1 MKKLVPLILISMSSF
16 ASETTSTNTV
26 PAKMQKL
33 YLTLSDLLTHSSS
46 EDRYSDKSN
55 KSKIEEDLKAL
66 TTLSHSMNDREFKGE
81 KSDPTLGILSGYLKE
96 ETKTAYD
103 AFKSGKTEYSRNI
116 VRALPGTCI
125 ACHSRTNQGAQFEKL
140 SLEPSAGN
148 LNIIEKAEFYAAT
161 RQFDRAEKDFLTI
174 IESEKTASED
184 PYTWEHAVRQSLT
197 IAIRVKKDPALAKKI
212 IDSALTQKKA
222 AFYVRQDLNQWK
234 KSVEEWLKEPKR
246 TIQSEK
252 GLYAEGARLM
262 SDAHK
267 LQKFPMDH
275 SADVSYLRA
284 SSIYYDLIQTAPN
297 GKFASEALLM
307 EGICNEV
314 LSPKGFEDLHRL
326 YYEACIRKSPHSSIA
341 MDCYRRYERSTV
353 QGYTGS
359 AGVSLPDDIK
369 QKLLDLFSLSVSKGK
384 VDQYF

>member
-1 MKKLVPLILISMSSF
+1 MKTLIPLILITIPSF
-16 ASETTSTNTV
+16 AADTTPVSAV

-46 EDRYSDKSN
+46 EERYSDKN
-55 KSKIEEDLKAL
+55 NRSKIEEDLKSL
-66 TTLSHSMNDREFKGE
+66 STLSHSMNDREFKGE
-81 KSDPTLGILSGYLKE
+81 KSDPTLGILSGYLRE
-96 ETKTAYD
+96 ETATAYE
-103 AFKSGKTEYSRNI
+103 AFKTGKTEYSRNI

-140 SLEPSAGN
+140 ALEPSAGN
-148 LNIIEKAEFYAAT
+148 LSIVEKAEFYAAT
-161 RQFDRAEKDFLTI
+161 RQFDRAEKGFLSI
-174 IESEKTASED
+174 IENEKTATED
-184 PYTWEHAVRQSLT
+184 PYTWEHAIRQSLT
-197 IAIRVKKDPALAKKI
+197 IAIRVKKDPELAKKI
-212 IDSALTQKKA
+212 IDSALIQKKA
-222 AFYVRQDLNQWK
+222 AFYVRQDLSQWK
-234 KSVEEWLKEPKR
+234 KSVDQWLKEPKR

-252 GLYAEGARLM
+252 GLYAEGARLI

-275 SADVSYLRA
+275 SADISYLRA
-284 SSIYYDLIQTAPN
+284 SSIYYDLIQIAPN
-297 GKFASEALLM
+297 GKYTSEALLM

-326 YYEACIRKSPHSSIA
+326 YYESCIRKSPHSGIA

-369 QKLLDLFSLSVSKGK
+369 QKLLDLFTLSVTKGK

>member
-1 MKKLVPLILISMSSF
+1 MKTLIPLILITIPSF
-16 ASETTSTNTV
+16 AADTTPVSAV

-46 EDRYSDKSN
+46 EERYSDKN
-55 KSKIEEDLKAL
+55 NRSKIEEDLKSL
-66 TTLSHSMNDREFKGE
+66 STLSHSMNDREFKGE
-81 KSDPTLGILSGYLKE
+81 KSDPTLGILSGYLRE
-96 ETKTAYD
+96 ETATAYE
-103 AFKSGKTEYSRNI
+103 AFKTGKTEYSRNI

-140 SLEPSAGN
+140 ALEPSAGN
-148 LNIIEKAEFYAAT
+148 LSIVEKAEFYAAT
-161 RQFDRAEKDFLTI
+161 RQFDRAEKGFLSI
-174 IESEKTASED
+174 IENEKTATED
-184 PYTWEHAVRQSLT
+184 PYTWEHAIRQSLT
-197 IAIRVKKDPALAKKI
+197 IAIRVKKDPELAKKI
-212 IDSALTQKKA
+212 IDSALIQKKA
-222 AFYVRQDLNQWK
+222 AFYVRQDLSQWK
-234 KSVEEWLKEPKR
+234 KSVDQWLKEPKR

-252 GLYAEGARLM
+252 GLYAEGARLI

-275 SADVSYLRA
+275 SADISYLRA
-284 SSIYYDLIQTAPN
+284 SSIYYDLIQIAPN
-297 GKFASEALLM
+297 GKYASEALLM

-326 YYEACIRKSPHSSIA
+326 YYESCIRKSPHSGIA

-369 QKLLDLFSLSVSKGK
+369 QKLLDLFTLSVTKGK